1 MEHPEL
7 IIIPA
12 IILIVGG
19 AIAYIVVQKKK
30 GKKCVGC
37 PYADSCSKKCSCNKK

>member
-1 MEHPEL
+1 MDPIE
-7 IIIPA
+7 IIA
-12 IILIVGG
+12 IIAIVHIIGG

-37 PYADSCSKKCSCNKK
+37 PYADSCSKNCSCNKK